1 MTKEKLKHIQ
11 IRSFI
16 LGEFIA
22 SILNTVQDGYTYSE
36 YETYRLGREYIADL
50 RLPEVTATFEIEPV
64 KKIVEPVEPV
74 KKIVEPVEP
83 YVEGSSPTDIPDWE
97 KLDTFVSLSDKDGM
111 EAYCRGF
118 GIDLNKR
125 KSPQNMLIE
134 FKVFIGA

>member
-16 LGEFIA
+16 LGEFIE

-50 RLPEVTATFEIEPV
+50 RLPEVTATFET
-64 KKIVEPVEPV
+64 EPVE
-74 KKIVEPVEP
+74 KMVEPR
-83 YVEGSSPTDIPDWE
+83 VEGSSPTDIPDWK
-97 KLDTFVSLSDKDGM
+97 KLDTFVSLSDKNGM